1 MANKFSG
8 NAKKNPWRPVGEI
21 LTSKAGKLYV
31 KIKEDI
37 TLEANSTLMIQ
48 DPRVSL
54 EEAVNAGRMT
64 EEQATERLAKIPDF
78 VRYQLIKP
86 PEKA

>member
-8 NAKKNPWRPVGEI
+8 GAKKASWKPVGEI

-31 KIKEDI
+31 KFKDDF
-37 TLEANSTLMIQ
+37 TAAANSTLMIQ

-64 EEQATERLAKIPDF
+64 EEQATERMAKIPDF
-78 VRYQLIKP
+78 VRYSLIKP
-86 PEKA
+86 PDKE